1 MKRGILRKLA
11 TALGLGLV
19 SVLFGSLPALVI
31 AQGPLGQLMTK
42 GVLDRYLKDRT
53 EPEERRTQAM
63 QWLESLKG
71 GGAA

>member
-1 MKRGILRKLA
+1 LKAYPEL
-11 TALGLGLV
+11 
-19 SVLFGSLPALVI
+19 I

-53 EPEERRTQAM
+53 IPEQRRADAM
-63 QWLESLKG
+63 EWLKSLKG